1 MAYKLSFP
9 LDEFKK
15 INSTL
20 SEYYSEYF
28 MKEKAG
34 LIFGSSLN
42 EYAFN
47 IATISEDIMQKL
59 SLDSI
64 LLHPN
69 YLRTK
74 INDCKKSMT
83 YVETSEQSFRVYTF
97 DEKIKDTP
105 DMTGAHLLLDLK
117 RQLED
122 SDDALAIH
130 MRGIESKVNK
140 YAKYISGELEFTE
153 IPHRDYLSQFIADDV
168 LELEAGDN
176 NRIIVSRQLFPKY
189 QRLESLSWASVEL
202 DDTYALAIFEARHP
216 YLTMYTFVKYLL
228 GI

>member
-28 MKEKAG
+28 MKEKVG

-105 DMTGAHLLLDLK
+105 DMHPSSANAPRVTTVWHPP
-117 RQLED
+117 
-122 SDDALAIH
+122 
-130 MRGIESKVNK
+130 
-140 YAKYISGELEFTE
+140 T
-153 IPHRDYLSQFIADDV
+153 
-168 LELEAGDN
+168 
-176 NRIIVSRQLFPKY
+176 VS
-189 QRLESLSWASVEL
+189 VCG
-202 DDTYALAIFEARHP
+202 
-216 YLTMYTFVKYLL
+216 LTLR
-228 GI
+228 